1 MTKAELLE
9 LIKKGEATLL
19 DSEGRD
25 VTMNLENPEKSEE
38 TFASKLKPANLDNL
52 KKIKPT
58 EL

>member
-19 DSEGRD
+19 NSEGKD

-38 TFASKLKPANLDNL
+38 TLLSKLNNSILNKL
-52 KKIKPT
+52 KSIRPT
-58 EL
+58 EE